1 MFKEELKLVPHLP
14 GSYQMINKEGI
25 IIYVGKAK
33 NLNKRLRSYFRGT
46 TTGKTALMVN
56 ETNHFEYI
64 VTKNEVESFLLEI
77 NLIKKH
83 NPKYNILL
91 KDDKSY
97 PYIEYISKPYPTLK
111 ISRYTKIRKK
121 AKKYIFGPYP
131 NAYAA
136 RRVVNLLNR
145 LYPLKKCSGNP
156 KKLCLY
162 YHIGECLGYCVNKVS
177 DDEIIKIENDILS
190 FLKGNDK
197 LLIDKIM
204 EKIKVFSNNLN
215 FEKALELKNELEYIK
230 VISTKQ
236 QIELRDNINRDVIS
250 YYFLNGYLSI
260 EIFFVRNGKLIGNY
274 SKIINTVSEDEI
286 NEFIYSFY
294 EKHELPQEILV
305 SKNIDN
311 ILLEELLKVKFITPI
326 RGNKKKLL
334 DLCFTNAKL
343 NLEKEIES
351 FKNNE
356 KRTFLANERL
366 KEILNLSNLNT
377 IEAFDN
383 SNLFGSY
390 SVSGMVVF
398 KNGLPSKKDYRKF
411 KISLDKNDDYH
422 MMKEVIYRRYYRL
435 LIERK
440 SLPDLIIV
448 DGAVNQINA
457 CKESLRML
465 GLNIPVC
472 GLKKD
477 DKHKTKS
484 LITTNLEE
492 ISLAQENDVFH
503 YLTRIQEE
511 VHNFTINY
519 HKKLRSKGSLTSVL
533 DNVVGIGEK
542 RKKLLLK
549 RYKNL
554 DNIKESEIEDLEKI
568 IPKNIAIELK
578 KYLASL
584 K

>member
-1 MFKEELKLVPHLP
+1 M
-14 GSYQMINKEGI
+14 
-25 IIYVGKAK
+25 
-33 NLNKRLRSYFRGT
+33 
-46 TTGKTALMVN
+46 
-56 ETNHFEYI
+56 
-64 VTKNEVESFLLEI
+64 
-77 NLIKKH
+77 
-83 NPKYNILL
+83 
-91 KDDKSY
+91 
-97 PYIEYISKPYPTLK
+97 
-111 ISRYTKIRKK
+111 
-121 AKKYIFGPYP
+121 
-131 NAYAA
+131 
-136 RRVVNLLNR
+136 
-145 LYPLKKCSGNP
+145 YPLKKCSGNP